1 MNNELPLF
9 CGNRMDNMSRL
20 FSYYEHLFIT
30 MMRMMPVMT
39 YLLNCQVPRALW
51 ARGNETE

>member
-1 MNNELPLF
+1 MK
-9 CGNRMDNMSRL
+9 NMPRL
-20 FSYYEHLFIT
+20 FSYYEHLFIA
-30 MMRMMPVMT
+30 MMRAMPVMA